1 MSEPTTEPRPLVA
14 RLRLLIVA
22 DERGATAIEYAMVAA
37 GVGLA
42 VATTVWSVGSTIKT
56 NFYDAIATMF

>member
-56 NFYDAIATMF
+56 NFYDAIAAMF